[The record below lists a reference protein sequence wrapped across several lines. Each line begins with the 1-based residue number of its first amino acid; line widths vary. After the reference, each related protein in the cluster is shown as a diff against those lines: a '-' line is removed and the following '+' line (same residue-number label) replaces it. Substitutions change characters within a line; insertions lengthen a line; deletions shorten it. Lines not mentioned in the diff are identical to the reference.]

1 MRINDNIQTGIQYM
15 DYLLFKGLYAA
26 GLAGLGQGLVTKGT
40 RVKQG
45 KTGMG

>member
-1 MRINDNIQTGIQYM
+1 MSINDNIRTGVKYM
-15 DYLLFKGLYAA
+15 DYLLFKRLYAA
-26 GLAGLGQGLVTKGT
+26 GLAGLGHGLGMKGT